1 MLGVSST
8 KVLGYLLKPSLL
20 TRLRPAVK
28 TPVQSLAAFTRRLPS
43 HLVRN
48 RHLEQEMSVVYEVGR
63 IVTSNLDIQQVY
75 DEFATQLKKLVD
87 FSRISLMTV
96 DRSKGTLQV
105 KYAIQ
110 EGRLNPRQERVW
122 RLEGTRTQLVTESG
136 ETLIQEDISADP
148 PFPSDHLVLEPEF
161 VTCIVVPLTGKEGVL
176 GTMNLFS
183 TKPGAFGMR
192 EKAILEVLANQIA
205 PAVENARLYEQSIE
219 SQKAFQGSDARF
231 RRLMAQAADP
241 LFLTGPDGKLVD
253 VNDLACQGLGYTRE
267 ELLGMQVSDFSA
279 GVLSEENK
287 KRLLA
292 GEIIMVET
300 RHRRND
306 GTTFPAE
313 IRVCMIELDGH

>member
-1 MLGVSST
+1 M
-8 KVLGYLLKPSLL
+8 

-63 IVTSNLDIQQVY
+63 IVTSTLDIQQVY

-136 ETLIQEDISADP
+136 ETLIQEDISADS

-183 TKPGAFGMR
+183 TKPGAFGMM

-205 PAVENARLYEQSIE
+205 PAVENPRLYEESIE

-267 ELLGMQVSDFSA
+267 ELWGCGLRISPLVFSA
-279 GVLSEENK
+279 RKTKTGFWPERSSWLKPGTGVMTAPPFRQRSEC
-287 KRLLA
+287 A
-292 GEIIMVET
+292 
-300 RHRRND
+300 
-306 GTTFPAE
+306 
-313 IRVCMIELDGH
+313 